1 MKTKNIPPAQLWLGS
16 HDILT
21 DAVIIFLQ
29 KHLCTQA
36 GPQSGCAV
44 CTACRQIRE
53 QQHHAAVWICP
64 EKNYTL
70 DTLTVIQERIAFALP
85 DDQHC
90 FFILQKADFLT
101 TQCANS
107 LLKSIEEPPKGYHFI
122 LCAERVAYLLPT
134 IISRCILRSFAK
146 EDNGSEHQTLYAY
159 FTASK
164 PQQPLPFLKE
174 VQSSTITEHQSL
186 DLADQL
192 FAYWIE
198 QFKHTTTDE
207 QQLVRKRIDLFKQ
220 ALLKPPMPGSS
231 KLFWKNLFL
240 HYHAIIPKE

>member
-1 MKTKNIPPAQLWLGS
+1 MKTNKFPPAQLWLGT
-16 HDILT
+16 HDTLT
-21 DAVIIFLQ
+21 DRVIAYLQ
-29 KHLCTQA
+29 KQFCTQA
-36 GPQSGCAV
+36 DDQSGCAV
-44 CTACRQIRE
+44 CTSCRQVRE

-70 DTLTVIQERIAFALP
+70 DMLNTIQERIAFALP

-107 LLKSIEEPPKGYHFI
+107 LLKSIEEPPEGYHFI
-122 LCAERVAYLLPT
+122 LCAERESYLLPT
-134 IISRCILRSFAK
+134 ITSRCVVSSFQD
-146 EDNGSEHQTLYAY
+146 EGSTTAHQTLYAY
-159 FTASK
+159 FTAPK

-174 VQSSTITEHQSL
+174 IQSSTITEHQSL

-192 FAYWIE
+192 LAYWLAQYTQTPVTE
-198 QFKHTTTDE
+198 QPLIK
-207 QQLVRKRIDLFKQ
+207 KRVDLFKQ

-240 HYHAIIPKE
+240 QYHGLNS